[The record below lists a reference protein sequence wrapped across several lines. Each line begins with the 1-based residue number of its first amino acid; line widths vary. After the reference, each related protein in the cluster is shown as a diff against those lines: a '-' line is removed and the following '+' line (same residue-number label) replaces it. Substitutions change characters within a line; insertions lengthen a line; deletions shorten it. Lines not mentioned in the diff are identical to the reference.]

1 MELLVASPLP
11 RATFAATVLAGLSC
25 TCTREKRLQVPS
37 GPDRWFFGR
46 RRTARRLQP
55 RTALDKAIWSPKR
68 TRFGAKAWEYRD
80 ICAQV
85 DCKRR
90 KALSSKHV
98 QRPAGRFMSYQSAA
112 IARAIY
118 SGATHARQRP
128 SLKSPKSGAFDVHS
142 PPPSASA
149 SALPSRPPVSAL
161 CSFLVK
167 GTRRSC
173 SSGYPSPNSAWYA
186 LHPINVF
193 HSFPLTIIQPI
204 PPPCKRPPLLQP
216 RYTSPVTSGTWTAG
230 RVVQASLSPLQKR

>member
-128 SLKSPKSGAFDVHS
+128 SLKSPKSGYS
-142 PPPSASA
+142 
-149 SALPSRPPVSAL
+149 
-161 CSFLVK
+161 SFLFF
-167 GTRRSC
+167 R
-173 SSGYPSPNSAWYA
+173 
-186 LHPINVF
+186 LPI
-193 HSFPLTIIQPI
+193 PQQCLPI